1 MKKLT
6 RVFLI
11 LIFVIFS
18 LCSLVGAFEMA
29 NLAALASSRTFYD
42 LVNSGQNLV
51 VEGGDVDI
59 KPSSQ
64 GAGLGYGLKNVRSN
78 NSDLDP
84 QLSGGQVRFLANQ
97 SSDSQ
102 QLAAVFQ
109 SSDGHVI
116 VVDGGVAEDED
127 HLINVIQSFGG
138 HVDCWLITHPHRD
151 HVGALTGILNSQD
164 TSITVDDYYFSLLDQ
179 GWYDE
184 NDSDEAG
191 ISYLLREA
199 LYTNAPSDRLHNGLS
214 AGTTVSLSENLS
226 FTIVNNALK
235 IPGIF
240 AGNSSGIIYDI
251 DIDGQHFLM
260 LGDMSQVGGDAIM
273 DSGLLDDIHCDY
285 VQIAHH
291 GQAGVSG
298 AFYRRLAPKYCIWP
312 TNSYIYYGGASYDT
326 ALKTA
331 ETIDYISSLRSVRAN
346 YITLSADV
354 IIR

>member
-1 MKKLT
+1 MKKSAF
-6 RVFLI
+6 VFLATVF
-11 LIFVIFS
+11 LVIS
-18 LCSLVGAFEMA
+18 LLFPAGVFEE
-29 NLAALASSRTFYD
+29 NDLLARAEGRTFDD
-42 LVNSGQNLV
+42 LLDSGEAMI
-51 VEGGDVDI
+51 VEGGDLGVSAA
-59 KPSSQ
+59 SS
-64 GAGLGYGLKNVRSN
+64 GAGFKSRLKNVRSN

-84 QLSGGQVRFLANQ
+84 QLSGGQVRFLANL
-97 SSDSQ
+97 SNDSQ
-102 QLAAVFQ
+102 QLSAVFK

-116 VVDGGVAEDED
+116 VVDGGIAEDAD
-127 HLINVIQSFGG
+127 HLIKVIQSFGG
-138 HVDCWLITHPHRD
+138 QVDCWLITHPHRD
-151 HVGALTGILNSQD
+151 HVGALTEILNSSD
-164 TSITVDDYYFSLLDQ
+164 TPVTVDDYYFSLLDQ
-179 GWYDE
+179 DWYDE
-184 NDSDEAG
+184 NDSNEAG

-199 LYTNAPSDRLHNGLS
+199 LYTKVPSSKLHNGLS
-214 AGTTVSLSENLS
+214 AGTRVTLSENLS

-260 LGDMSQVGGDAIM
+260 LGDMSQMGGDAIM
-273 DSGLLDDIHCDY
+273 DSGLLDNIDCDY

-298 AFYRRLAPKYCIWP
+298 AFYRKLAPKYCIWP
-312 TNSYIYYGGASYDT
+312 TNSYIYYGRSSPDT

-346 YITLSADV
+346 YVTLGTDV